1 MNVGILLL
9 QAALTLA
16 LVAAAAYGAWEI
28 RRWQTPAGQETVT
41 PRQRRIRGWGL
52 FFLLAA
58 LGLWLG
64 GTYRPVPQPLT
75 RMSTRAEKKAAL
87 RFLAYWTLTVCCA
100 VPLVPL
106 ALLDTRENLRR
117 LTKERKR
124 EKSELLRGLVSAHAD
139 DSPDPERGRP

>member
-9 QAALTLA
+9 RAALTLA
-16 LVAAAAYGAWEI
+16 LVAAIVYGAWEI
-28 RRWQTPAGQETVT
+28 RRWRTPAGQESVT

-52 FFLLAA
+52 FFLLAV

-64 GTYRPVPQPLT
+64 GTYRPVPPPLT
-75 RMSTRAEKKAAL
+75 RASTRAEKEAAL

-117 LTKERKR
+117 LAEERKR
-124 EKSELLRGLVSAHAD
+124 EKGELLRGLVVTHAD
-139 DSPDPERGRP
+139 EPPNPERGHS